1 MDDICTDEMRAAEH
15 LLAIAFETMPAAP
28 AMGGDDLLTAVSRR
42 HARGRRTRALLSAAT
57 AAAAAGTAVAV
68 LLSVTVAGAT
78 PAFAAVTSALS
89 RASAASFRMNL
100 EVTQRNTVPGYGGMR
115 PLYLAGEFDLKRY
128 LGEET
133 LSNGWLTRIVGREA
147 YTEVPPAQEKAYG
160 TAGKP
165 WTETPLIATAVPY
178 TSAGA
183 HLAWDLNSD
192 RPFNPAALLAVLN
205 SGAKVVDEGPA
216 SGPGWTG
223 TRYKFS
229 LSHPHGTGGVV
240 DSITGTISV
249 DTHGNIRSLE
259 QSTAFV
265 ASGKPGTAGESIYT
279 LDFTFSD
286 FGVRFSVTP
295 PPASQIDPRIGLGV
309 QF

>member
-1 MDDICTDEMRAAEH
+1 MEDIRTDEIRAAEH
-15 LLAIAFETMPAAP
+15 LLVIAFDTMPAAP
-28 AMGGDDLLTAVSRR
+28 ATSGDDLLTAVGRR
-42 HARGRRTRALLSAAT
+42 HARRRRTRALISAAT

-68 LLSVTVAGAT
+68 LLSMTVAGAT
-78 PAFAAVTSALS
+78 PAFAAVTGALS

-100 EVTQRNTVPGYGGMR
+100 EVTQRNTVPGYGGMP
-115 PLYLAGEFDLKRY
+115 PLYLAGEFDLKRD

-133 LSNGWLTRIVGREA
+133 LSNGWLTRIVRHEA
-147 YTEVPPAQEKAYG
+147 YTEVPPAQEKVYG

-165 WTETPLIATAVPY
+165 WTETPLTATGFPY
-178 TSAGA
+178 KSTGA
-183 HLAWDLNSD
+183 QLAWDLNSD
-192 RPFNPAALLAVLN
+192 RPFNPEALLAALN
-205 SGAKVVDEGPA
+205 AGAKVVDEGPV

-229 LSHPHGTGGVV
+229 LSHPHGTGDVV
-240 DSITGTISV
+240 DSITGTMSV
-249 DTHGNIRSLE
+249 DSQGNIRSLE

-295 PPASQIDPRIGLGV
+295 PPASQIDPDVGLGV